1 MGYKWVLANVRI
13 TSINIWRKNNCC
25 LLKDTHIPIYCNLQS
40 RPVWNQNTRQVQF
53 KCCACGRSS
62 CPLEDFKVLWS
73 VRWFTYLMILG
84 PNWTLHSIVRRVWNN
99 QGTPQLLFPQGNQVT
114 VPTVGVTSQA
124 TIKASM
130 GDNETFNTPNWVQ
143 LVRVIVIGHTWELFS
158 KSFKILCHSMR
169 HHSHARPRTPP
180 NKPSQL
186 ATQWCWKSSHYTV
199 MFQAF
204 MRLSC
209 ASKKWLESCDVLRKF
224 VLGKMTNVTIGLIA
238 CKYKS

>member
-1 MGYKWVLANVRI
+1 MIREVIYLFNDFGSKL
-13 TSINIWRKNNCC
+13 NIAFNCKKS
-25 LLKDTHIPIYCNLQS
+25 LKQPRDPT
-40 RPVWNQNTRQVQF
+40 T
-53 KCCACGRSS
+53 
-62 CPLEDFKVLWS
+62 
-73 VRWFTYLMILG
+73 
-84 PNWTLHSIVRRVWNN
+84 
-99 QGTPQLLFPQGNQVT
+99 T
-114 VPTVGVTSQA
+114 VPSRKSSDGPHGGCNFPSNHQ
-124 TIKASM
+124 ASM